1 MTNYNVQEI
10 MNTITNLQ
18 SYEEELYQKLLENTK
33 SVAIGSSNQLS
44 QSDIN
49 TIVSQINDLSETRT
63 NLYNIISQS
72 LHSEAINQSDKNI
85 NLKQQTFV
93 LHILENELNKSKKLL
108 SSVEDETLN
117 QLKMVEISSYYV
129 DKYYT
134 QKRLAQ
140 IIFICCLFLIPIS
153 LGIKYTTTRFI
164 LLILYL
170 LFLIFILIILY
181 FIYDYYNRTSFNFN
195 EYEWLFAPP
204 TPSMPTSTTDTSID
218 TSTDTSTDTSSNTF
232 TCANNSCCS
241 SGTIWSSTGCIP
253 N

>member
-18 SYEEELYQKLLENTK
+18 TYEEELYQKLLENTK
-33 SVAIGSSNQLS
+33 SIAIGSSNQLS
-44 QSDIN
+44 QSDVN

-72 LHSEAINQSDKNI
+72 LDSEAINQADKNI

-108 SSVEDETLN
+108 SSVEDKTLN

-153 LGIKYTTTRFI
+153 LGIKYTTTYFI
-164 LLILYL
+164 LFFLYL
-170 LFLIFILIILY
+170 FCLIFILIILY
-181 FIYDYYNRTSFNFN
+181 FIYDYYDRTSFNFN
-195 EYEWLFAPP
+195 EYDWLFGPSTPP
-204 TPSMPTSTTDTSID
+204 LSSSSSTTTTTTTSTTDS
-218 TSTDTSTDTSSNTF
+218 SSNSF
-232 TCANNSCCS
+232 TCTDNSCCA
-241 SGTIWSSTGCIP
+241 SGTIWSSTGCVP

>member
-1 MTNYNVQEI
+1 MTNYNIQEI

-18 SYEEELYQKLLENTK
+18 TYEEELYQKLLDNTK
-33 SVAIGSSNQLS
+33 NVAIGSSNKLS
-44 QSDIN
+44 QSEVN

-72 LHSEAINQSDKNI
+72 LDSEALNQADKNI

-108 SSVEDETLN
+108 SSVEDTTLN

-129 DKYYT
+129 DKYYS

-140 IIFICCLFLIPIS
+140 IIFVCCI
-153 LGIKYTTTRFI
+153 
-164 LLILYL
+164 
-170 LFLIFILIILY
+170 FLIFISFGIKSTQNIILLSFLYILFLFFISIILY
-181 FIYDYYNRTSFNFN
+181 FIYDYYIRTVFNFN
-195 EYEWLFAPP
+195 EYDWLFAPP
-204 TPSMPTSTTDTSID
+204 TPSMSTSTSSSP
-218 TSTDTSTDTSSNTF
+218 STLPTDTSSNSF
-232 TCANNSCCS
+232 TCTNNSCCA